1 MVMCRTREQSNMAIL
16 ARRHRRLTSRD
27 QLALPK
33 ERLLGVGLLAGLLSD
48 LAEVGSVGLADSV
61 DYESEGQ

>member
-1 MVMCRTREQSNMAIL
+1 MAIL

-48 LAEVGSVGLADSV
+48 LAEVGSVGPADSV